1 MEREKLFDI
10 LSMASDETIED
21 VAKLVL
27 EEAPDV
33 ETIKGPRVGLVM
45 MQAKESVEDEIFNLG
60 EVLVS
65 ECAVTSGNFIGWGIC
80 MGENLKKA
88 SNLALIDLAF
98 EASLPVAS
106 KIVAVAEKEQKDQEA
121 KKEELFAAVLR
132 SRVDFEVI

>member
-1 MEREKLFDI
+1 MEREKIFDI

-27 EEAPDV
+27 EDAPDA
-33 ETIKGPRVGLVM
+33 EIIRGPRVGLVM

-65 ECAVTSGNFIGWGIC
+65 ECAVTLGNFVGWGIC
-80 MGENLKKA
+80 MGENLKRA

-98 EASLPVAS
+98 EASLPVIS
-106 KIVAVAEKEQKDQEA
+106 KIAAVAEKEQRDQEA